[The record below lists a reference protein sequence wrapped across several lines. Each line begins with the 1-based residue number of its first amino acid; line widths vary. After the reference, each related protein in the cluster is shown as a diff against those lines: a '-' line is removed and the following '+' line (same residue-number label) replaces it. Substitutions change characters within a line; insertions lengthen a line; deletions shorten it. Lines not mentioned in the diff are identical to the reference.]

1 MKLPQRSVYFIFFL
15 SGVAG
20 LMYEIVWGRLFVL
33 IFGAT
38 TNSIVAVVSAF
49 LGGLSLGSLLAGR
62 AADKMSP
69 KALLKTYS
77 ILEVGIGLLSLLT
90 LLLIPAIREIY
101 GNFTDGSSVTTSL
114 IVTKFALS
122 SLVILLP
129 TTLMGAT
136 LPILVKYLTLSKNAP
151 EKIVSLLYAL
161 NTFGGVIGVILA
173 AFFLIELV
181 GIQLTVVAGVAIN
194 LLIAILIRLIKL
206 PQVTQ
211 SHISKVQVKEV
222 PFRFTPLVSLVI
234 ISFFASGLISIA
246 YQILWTRVLTPSLGT
261 VIYAFASI
269 LVIYLLGIAFGS
281 LVYGKLL
288 KFIPS
293 KLLFFALCEAGIGIF
308 ALMSVLIL
316 HKFQISGVWELIIR
330 VLPATI
336 LMGLTFPAVVALLKE
351 QKSISRVIGVSYF
364 SNTVGTIVGGFLAS
378 FILIPLVGTSQ
389 SIALLAVFNIA
400 IAVIFIYLAHKTK
413 LLILFSLILLVSS
426 YIGFFKGDRLFSKQQ
441 DFLISDARLRGEQ
454 YGFAEDE
461 VASVFAIKDNQN
473 KELHLI
479 IDGVETTHK
488 TIEVRLMAH
497 IPANLHPN
505 PKRVLVIA
513 FGMGTTYRSALM
525 RGLEVDAVELVPSV
539 PKFMPLFH
547 SDADSF
553 LTNPKGKVI
562 INDGRNYAFLTD
574 KRYDIVIIDP
584 PPPFNTAGSTVLHSK
599 EFYQDLSKKLNEG
612 GIVSQWI
619 YYDRSREDEISMAI
633 KSFVDVFPYV
643 LGVQYSFNNG
653 GIYLEGSHSLI
664 DGDRLANIYKDEV
677 AIKDLQDI
685 AGTKDPLTQ
694 SVPVEII
701 ADRDSLLNVVKN
713 YPPITDNNP
722 RSEYYLLRH
731 FFTNSPVLVNEE
743 ARKFIERLRAH

>member
-1 MKLPQRSVYFIFFL
+1 
-15 SGVAG
+15 
-20 LMYEIVWGRLFVL
+20 MYEIVWGRLFVL

-90 LLLIPAIREIY
+90 LLLVPAIREIY

-122 SLVILLP
+122 ALVILLP

-181 GIQLTVVAGVAIN
+181 GIQLTVVVGVAIN

-206 PQVTQ
+206 PEVAQ
-211 SHISKVQVKEV
+211 STIHKNETKRET
-222 PFRFTPLVSLVI
+222 FKFTPLVSLVI
-234 ISFFASGLISIA
+234 FSFFTSGLISIA

-281 LVYGKLL
+281 LIYGRLT

-293 KLLFFALCEAGIGIF
+293 KLLFFALSEAAIGIF
-308 ALMSVLIL
+308 ALASVLIL
-316 HKFQISGVWELIIR
+316 HKFQLKGVWELGVR

-336 LMGLTFPAVVALLKE
+336 FMGLTFPAVVALLKE
-351 QKSISRVIGVSYF
+351 QRSIGKVIGISYF
-364 SNTVGTIVGGFLAS
+364 SNTIGTILGGFLAS
-378 FILIPLVGTSQ
+378 FVLIPLVGTSQ

-400 IAVIFIYLAHKTK
+400 IAVVFIYLAKKIK
-413 LLILFSLILLVSS
+413 LLILFSLILIVSG

-441 DFLISDARLRGEQ
+441 DFLISDAKLRQEQ

-461 VASVFAIKDNQN
+461 VASVFAIKDNKN

-488 TIEVRLMAH
+488 TTEVRLMAH
-497 IPANLHPN
+497 IPISLHQN
-505 PKRVLVIA
+505 PQRVLVIA
-513 FGMGTTYRSALM
+513 FGMGTTYRSALKDGM
-525 RGLEVDAVELVPSV
+525 QVDAVELVPSV

-547 SDADSF
+547 SDASDF
-553 LTNPKGKVI
+553 LNHPQGRVI
-562 INDGRNYAFLTD
+562 INDGRNYAFLT
-574 KRYDIVIIDP
+574 KQRYDIVIIDP

-599 EFYQDLSKKLNEG
+599 EFYQDLSNKLNEG

-619 YYDRSREDEISMAI
+619 YYDRSRVDEISMAI
-633 KSFVDVFPYV
+633 KSFVEVFPYV
-643 LGVQYSFNNG
+643 LGVQYSHNNG
-653 GIYLEGSHSLI
+653 GIYLEGSHSPI
-664 DGDRLANIYKDEV
+664 DGTRLSRMYENEV

-685 AGTKDPLTQ
+685 VGTKDPLTQ
-694 SVPVEII
+694 SVPVEVI
-701 ADRDSLLNVVKN
+701 ADRDSLLAAVKN

-731 FFTNSPVLVNEE
+731 FFTSAPVLVNDE
-743 ARKFIERLRAH
+743 AKRFIERLKSH